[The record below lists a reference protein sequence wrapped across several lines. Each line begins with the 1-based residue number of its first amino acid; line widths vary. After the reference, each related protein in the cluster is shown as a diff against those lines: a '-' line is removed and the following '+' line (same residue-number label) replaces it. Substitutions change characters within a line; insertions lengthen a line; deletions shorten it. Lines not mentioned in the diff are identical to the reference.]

1 MKNATRR
8 HLTNFD
14 STTLLS
20 NIEND
25 ESKYRSN
32 NAKLTNSFSMKT
44 VNQTQFPKKKER
56 KEEKEGEKSG
66 II

>member
-20 NIEND
+20 NVEND

-44 VNQTQFPKKKER
+44 VNQTQFPPKKKEKKKK
-56 KEEKEGEKSG
+56 KEKNPG
-66 II
+66 